1 MANLKLQGSTYHARL
16 TVPKDVR
23 SKFDNKSELWRT
35 TGTGDKRKA
44 AIIGA
49 EIIAAWKREVYTAR
63 TGLNVREWT
72 KEWAK
77 ELRQASAKAAD
88 GGLPSDREA
97 AEGIM
102 IDQLEDMVQDRQITL
117 PEAKAAYEVAT
128 GRRVVLADHKDDYLK
143 QYRNHNIK
151 TQQKYTA
158 AVERFVSRFADDQQV
173 TPKSLKQW
181 LTEMADDE
189 QLAAKTINGLKVQ
202 AQAFWAYLVEHE
214 IVQRDPNPFAHT
226 KLTVPKSAAKEVTIL
241 PFTPAEVVAFLRSPV
256 AQADEQLS
264 LLITLAMYTGARI
277 EELAML
283 KKTDVDLKQEVIHF
297 RGTKTKAADR
307 EVPMHPVLIP
317 VLTASVPDRDG
328 DYVIPGLNIDARGE
342 RGKALGK
349 RFGRLKTAMGFK
361 GRDKVFHSI
370 RKTVSTLFEQ
380 AEVLEG
386 VAADILGHEKQTM
399 TYGLYS
405 GGSSL
410 KQKRE
415 AIRKLGYPG
424 CSPAQQ

>member
-1 MANLKLQGSTYHARL
+1 MANLKLQGATYHARL
-16 TVPKDVR
+16 TIPKDVR
-23 SKFDNKSELWRT
+23 SKFGNKTELWRT
-35 TGTGDKRKA
+35 TGTGNKRLA
-44 AIIGA
+44 DVRGA
-49 EIIAAWKREVYTAR
+49 EMIAAWKREVYAAR
-63 TGLNVREWT
+63 NGVNATEWR

-77 ELRQASAKAAD
+77 ELRSASTKPAEEDTA
-88 GGLPSDREA
+88 SDREVV
-97 AEGIM
+97 EGIM
-102 IDQLEDMVQDRQITL
+102 IGQLEDLVQDGQMTL
-117 PEAKAAYEVAT
+117 PEAKAAFEVAT
-128 GRRVVLADHKDDYLK
+128 GRRVVLADHKGDYLK

-151 TQQKYTA
+151 TQQKYAA
-158 AVERFVSRFADDQQV
+158 AVERFVSRFSDDQQV

-181 LTEMADDE
+181 LTEMADEE

-202 AQAFWAYLVEHE
+202 AQAFWTYLVEHE

-226 KLTVPKSAAKEVTIL
+226 RLAVPKSATKEVTIL

-256 AQADEQLS
+256 AQGDKQLS
-264 LLITLAMYTGARI
+264 LLITLGMYTGARI

-283 KKTDVDLKQEVIHF
+283 KKANLDLIQEVIHF

-317 VLTASVPDRDG
+317 ILSALESDQVEE
-328 DYVIPGLNIDARGE
+328 YVIPGLTIDTRGE

-349 RFGRLKTAMGFK
+349 RFGRLKTAMGFT

-370 RKTVSTLFEQ
+370 RKTVGTLFEQ

-386 VAADILGHEKQTM
+386 IAADILGHEKQTM

-405 GGSSL
+405 GGSSM

-415 AIRKLGYPG
+415 AIYKLRYPLV
-424 CSPAQQ
+424 